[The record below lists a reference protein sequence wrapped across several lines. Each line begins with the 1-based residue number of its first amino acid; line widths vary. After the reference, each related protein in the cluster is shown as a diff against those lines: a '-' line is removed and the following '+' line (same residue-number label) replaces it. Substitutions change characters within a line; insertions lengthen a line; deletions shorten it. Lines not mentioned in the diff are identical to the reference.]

1 LTESTR
7 SVRSGFLRS
16 CERFGE
22 RPALAIGGRSLT
34 YAELHERAAS
44 IAATLARRAP
54 GDDPPLSAV
63 LGQRSETVYAGV
75 LGALLR
81 GHGYVPLNPAF
92 PAARTRAMLER
103 SRCAAIVVDA
113 GAEAHL
119 EEVLEGVERRLLL
132 ILPDRADASGLGPR
146 AARHEVVAG
155 DALEPAAAWRP
166 GPVDPNAIAYLLF
179 TSGSTGQPK
188 GVMVAHRNVTRF
200 VDVMTERYDV
210 RETDRFSQL
219 FDLTFDLSAFDMFVA
234 WERGACLAPPTS
246 KQKLVPAGYVAEA
259 GLTIWFSVPSTAVML
274 SRLGK
279 LKPDT
284 YPGLRLALFCG
295 EALPQEVLEAWSL
308 AAPKAVL
315 ENLYG
320 PTEVTIACTAYRWDP
335 MRSPG
340 ECELGLVPIGEP
352 YPGMSALIA
361 DEALREVAPGE
372 AGELLMGGP
381 QVSLG
386 YWQDPER
393 SAAAFVRPPD
403 RDAVFYRT
411 GDRVRRVRP
420 GGPLVYLGRVDNQIK
435 IQGYRVELEEVE
447 SVLRDAAGVEVAIAI
462 GWPVNAAGADG
473 IVAFLGT
480 EAADLDAVRQRLRQR
495 LPPYMVPREL
505 RLHPAFELNAN
516 GKVDRKALRRLL
528 EEGA

>member
-1 LTESTR
+1 MATKRRVGSIAIRHRRRLDLQYGLHSCLALGLCLCLSLCLSGCGAGGVLAGLGIADSTKKPDPTDT
-7 SVRSGFLRS
+7 
-16 CERFGE
+16 
-22 RPALAIGGRSLT
+22 PALITELNVLPHRLAQRIRD
-34 YAELHERAAS
+34 AE
-44 IAATLARRAP
+44 
-54 GDDPPLSAV
+54 
-63 LGQRSETVYAGV
+63 
-75 LGALLR
+75 
-81 GHGYVPLNPAF
+81 
-92 PAARTRAMLER
+92 
-103 SRCAAIVVDA
+103 
-113 GAEAHL
+113 
-119 EEVLEGVERRLLL
+119 
-132 ILPDRADASGLGPR
+132 
-146 AARHEVVAG
+146 
-155 DALEPAAAWRP
+155 
-166 GPVDPNAIAYLLF
+166 
-179 TSGSTGQPK
+179 
-188 GVMVAHRNVTRF
+188 
-200 VDVMTERYDV
+200 
-210 RETDRFSQL
+210 
-219 FDLTFDLSAFDMFVA
+219 
-234 WERGACLAPPTS
+234 
-246 KQKLVPAGYVAEA
+246 
-259 GLTIWFSVPSTAVML
+259 LTIWFSVPSTAVLL

-295 EALPQEVLEAWSL
+295 EALPQEILEAWSL

-352 YPGMSALIA
+352 YPGMSALVA

-393 SAAAFVRPPD
+393 TATAFVRPPD

-447 SVLRDAAGVEVAIAI
+447 SVLRDAAGVEVAIAV

-473 IVAFLGT
+473 IVAFLGA
-480 EAADLDAVRQRLRQR
+480 ESADLDAVRQRLRQR

-505 RLHPAFELNAN
+505 RLHPVFELNAN

-528 EEGA
+528 EEGS